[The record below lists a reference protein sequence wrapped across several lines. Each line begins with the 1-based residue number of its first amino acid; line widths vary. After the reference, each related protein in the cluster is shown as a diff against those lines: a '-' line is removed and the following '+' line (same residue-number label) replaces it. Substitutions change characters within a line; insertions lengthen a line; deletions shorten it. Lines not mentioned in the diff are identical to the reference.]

1 MRKKIF
7 GVLGLGI
14 FGRNVAKELSKF
26 EQDVIAIDVNPSL
39 VQNVSDVVK
48 KAAVGDI
55 TDIDFLKA
63 LGINQCDT
71 VVVATG
77 NNLESSVLAVMHCK
91 KLGVKNIIAKAKTKT
106 YEEVLY
112 GIGANKVIMPERDSG
127 KRVAANMLR
136 HHIENIVHLEEK
148 LAMVEFSVPDSWV
161 GKNLIQLDI
170 RNKYEIN
177 IIGTRQTTSSAI
189 DTNIDP
195 NKAFEADT
203 EVIAIASDD
212 TFEKFDY
219 LGYLK

>member
-1 MRKKIF
+1 MQKKIF

-26 EQDVIAIDVNPSL
+26 EQDVIAIDVNPSF

-112 GIGANKVIMPERDSG
+112 GIGASKVIMPERDSG

-161 GKNLIQLDI
+161 GKNLIQLNV

>member
-14 FGRNVAKELSKF
+14 FGQNVAKELSKF

-161 GKNLIQLDI
+161 GKNLIQLDV

-189 DTNIDP
+189 DTHIDP

>member
-26 EQDVIAIDVNPSL
+26 EQDVIAIDVNPSF

-112 GIGANKVIMPERDSG
+112 GIGASKVIMPERDSG

-136 HHIENIVHLEEK
+136 DHIENIVHLEEK

-161 GKNLIQLDI
+161 GKNLIQLDV

-203 EVIAIASDD
+203 KVIAIASDD

>member
-26 EQDVIAIDVNPSL
+26 EQDVIAIDVNPSF

-48 KAAVGDI
+48 KSAVGDI

-112 GIGANKVIMPERDSG
+112 GIGASKVIMPERDSG

-161 GKNLIQLDI
+161 GKNLIQLDV

-203 EVIAIASDD
+203 KVIAIASDD

>member
-136 HHIENIVHLEEK
+136 HHIENIIHLEEK

-161 GKNLIQLDI
+161 GKNLIQLDV

>member
-1 MRKKIF
+1 MRKIF

-26 EQDVIAIDVNPSL
+26 EQDVIAIDANPSL
-39 VQNVSDVVK
+39 VQNVSEVVK

-112 GIGANKVIMPERDSG
+112 GIGASKVIMPERDSG

-161 GKNLIQLDI
+161 GKNLIQLDV

-189 DTNIDP
+189 DTHIDP
-195 NKAFEADT
+195 SKAFEADT

>member
-39 VQNVSDVVK
+39 VQNVSDMVK

-63 LGINQCDT
+63 LGINQCYT

-112 GIGANKVIMPERDSG
+112 GIGASKVIMPERDSG

-189 DTNIDP
+189 DTHIDP

>member
-1 MRKKIF
+1 MQKKIF

-26 EQDVIAIDVNPSL
+26 EQDVIAIDVNPRF

-112 GIGANKVIMPERDSG
+112 GIGASKVIMPERDSG

-161 GKNLIQLDI
+161 GKNLIQLNV

>member
-26 EQDVIAIDVNPSL
+26 EQDVIAIDVNPSF

-77 NNLESSVLAVMHCK
+77 NNLESSVLAIMHCK

-112 GIGANKVIMPERDSG
+112 GIGASKVIMPERDSG

-136 HHIENIVHLEEK
+136 HHIENIIHLEEK

-161 GKNLIQLDI
+161 GKNLIQLDV

>member
-1 MRKKIF
+1 M
-7 GVLGLGI
+7 
-14 FGRNVAKELSKF
+14 
-26 EQDVIAIDVNPSL
+26 
-39 VQNVSDVVK
+39 VK

-112 GIGANKVIMPERDSG
+112 GIGASKVIMPERDSG

-189 DTNIDP
+189 DTHIDP

>member
-26 EQDVIAIDVNPSL
+26 EQDVIAIDVNPSF

-55 TDIDFLKA
+55 ADIDFLKA

-112 GIGANKVIMPERDSG
+112 GIGASKVIMPERDSG

-161 GKNLIQLDI
+161 GKNLIQLNV

>member
-1 MRKKIF
+1 MRKKII

-26 EQDVIAIDVNPSL
+26 DQDVIAIDINENL

-63 LGINQCDT
+63 IGIRECDT

-112 GIGANKVIMPERDSG
+112 GIGASKVIMPERDSG
-127 KRVAANMLR
+127 KRVASNMLR
-136 HHIENIVHLEEK
+136 HHIDNIVHLEEK
-148 LAMVEFSVPDSWV
+148 LAMVEFSIPHSWI
-161 GKNLIQLDI
+161 GKNLLQLDV
-170 RNKYEIN
+170 RNKFEIN
-177 IIGTRQTTSSAI
+177 IIGIRKKNPATI
-189 DTNIDP
+189 DTHIDP
-195 NKAFEADT
+195 NQPFEADT
-203 EVIAIASDD
+203 EIIAIASDD

>member
-161 GKNLIQLDI
+161 GKNLIQLNV

>member
-1 MRKKIF
+1 MRKKII

-14 FGRNVAKELSKF
+14 FGRNVAKELNKF
-26 EQDVIAIDVNPSL
+26 DQDVIAIDINENL

-63 LGINQCDT
+63 LGIGQCDT

-112 GIGANKVIMPERDSG
+112 GIGASKVIMP
-127 KRVAANMLR
+127 
-136 HHIENIVHLEEK
+136 
-148 LAMVEFSVPDSWV
+148 
-161 GKNLIQLDI
+161 
-170 RNKYEIN
+170 
-177 IIGTRQTTSSAI
+177 
-189 DTNIDP
+189 
-195 NKAFEADT
+195 
-203 EVIAIASDD
+203 
-212 TFEKFDY
+212 
-219 LGYLK
+219 